1 MKHSRFLLLLL
12 VAAAAARSQSSN
24 NSEAALEYRRAEL
37 RSALKGSGERAQP
50 DQAGKANDT
59 ALQPFNPI
67 ERHLSAQERA
77 DLRRQLAQ
85 QRTDAT
91 AAPPSKQK

>member
-1 MKHSRFLLLLL
+1 MKHSQLLLLLL

-24 NSEAALEYRRAEL
+24 SSEAALEYRRAEL
-37 RSALKGSGERAQP
+37 RSALKGPGGQAQHDP
-50 DQAGKANDT
+50 AGNASQVAT
-59 ALQPFNPI
+59 PALNPI
-67 ERHLSAQERA
+67 ERHLSALERA

-85 QRTDAT
+85 QRADAT